1 MKKNKN
7 LIYIALLGA
16 AAIAFFV
23 LKKKKDTNKDEKL
36 TNTDVNDTTTTPDII
51 KDVKNA
57 IDTTPN
63 PLETVIKV
71 GKKII
76 NKKTKQPVQ
85 QNKNVVKQVNT
96 KYGGISQTAVNEI
109 LRISKQNLLQ
119 LNVVYLLPL
128 QQQYIDLK
136 FGPKTYDKFFNHG
149 GKNLLDNNKTTPKTK
164 KQPKKKIP
172 KKRVKGFDDI
182 SVLY

>member
-76 NKKTKQPVQ
+76 NKKTKQPV
-85 QNKNVVKQVNT
+85 NT
-96 KYGGISQTAVNEI
+96 KYGGISKAAVNEI

-136 FGPKTYDKFFNHG
+136 FGPKTYDKFFNYG

-164 KQPKKKIP
+164 GLFAAYDVIKKQPKKKTP